1 MRQYI
6 TLNHQFVN
14 IGTKK
19 MKPVQ
24 HFSWTGFKLI
34 IIKEYYSTSA
44 RIALAGTAS
53 PTSTTI
59 CLTVPA

>member
-19 MKPVQ
+19 NEARPTF
-24 HFSWTGFKLI
+24 FSDRLQI
-34 IIKEYYSTSA
+34 NYN
-44 RIALAGTAS
+44 
-53 PTSTTI
+53 
-59 CLTVPA
+59 